1 MIKNN
6 AHSCTT
12 FTRWYKFSSVHAIKS
27 QNEKYDVD
35 SAIAKPYHCF
45 DLFCSWLPSSMPA
58 QSQSYRAIYSTFN
71 IIHSEVIVYTPSECS
86 NHPWNSTHNA
96 EQIQIRVSWKGMSNW
111 FHSLQQWWWCRLII
125 LQTLSVRYKRE
136 RKIDRARAVRR
147 DKVGETGQQSSM
159 RSEVKTWKK
168 RKKRGENMKEEN
180 GTMNTDAGAP
190 SPITDDIY
198 VLSSMI

>member
-1 MIKNN
+1 M
-6 AHSCTT
+6 
-12 FTRWYKFSSVHAIKS
+12 
-27 QNEKYDVD
+27 
-35 SAIAKPYHCF
+35 
-45 DLFCSWLPSSMPA
+45 
-58 QSQSYRAIYSTFN
+58 
-71 IIHSEVIVYTPSECS
+71 
-86 NHPWNSTHNA
+86 
-96 EQIQIRVSWKGMSNW
+96 
-111 FHSLQQWWWCRLII
+111 
-125 LQTLSVRYKRE
+125 RYKRE